1 MVTET
6 LDNVNGY
13 QGKLL
18 NISIL
23 SFSVKEVAAKIINNV
38 LETIVIVLNQKH
50 ANSAISSSE
59 IKSIVTMV
67 IRWTQ

>member
-50 ANSAISSSE
+50 ANSAIS
-59 IKSIVTMV
+59 IV
-67 IRWTQ
+67 